1 MTRSKAA
8 WAAGVIATMGSFL
21 IVSTS
26 GTAPAAV
33 RYVAR
38 TSKNPEALTRLASI
52 AGVNVTSARQGDK
65 IATQVVLQGST
76 LHRLMT
82 LVWDELTIERK
93 KEYAAAR
100 REVKDRV
107 DANV

>member
-1 MTRSKAA
+1 MTDFNAP
-8 WAAGVIATMGSFL
+8 WAAGVVATMGSFL

-52 AGVNVTSARQGDK
+52 AGVNVTSAKQGDK

-76 LHRLMT
+76 LHRFMT
-82 LVWDELTIERK
+82 MVWDHLTIERK
-93 KEYAAAR
+93 REYAKAR
-100 REVKDRV
+100 LEVKGRV
-107 DANV
+107 NANA